1 MRLALGLGLLLTACV
16 EPALPSDSEVATVV
30 DAGPFVCSPRTC
42 TGCCLNN
49 VCVGGNEDSAC
60 GYDGRACKACN
71 EGTRCESPGAC
82 YALPSDG
89 GQPIK
94 PLPPDA
100 GIYLSPQNLRKCQFF
115 LGTWL
120 C

>member
-16 EPALPSDSEVATVV
+16 EPALPSDAEVAAV

-49 VCVGGNEDSAC
+49 VCLGGNQDSAC
-60 GYDGRACKACN
+60 GYDGRTCKPCN

-82 YALPSDG
+82 YALPGDG
-89 GQPIK
+89 GAPNK
-94 PLPPDA
+94 PLSPDA

-115 LGTWL
+115 LGTWI